1 MWSRSKAERPRIPAA
16 NFFTKGFSGRHFRRQ
31 FSLVDYVQVKSAG
44 FDNRL
49 LTIELLREIPEAMK
63 PRRIAITGAP
73 VFTRAFRFTPTMA
86 TISYA
91 VRHGLGASSD

>member
-1 MWSRSKAERPRIPAA
+1 VVTIEGRKAA
-16 NFFTKGFSGRHFRRQ
+16 NTGREFLYQGIFGRHFRRQ
-31 FSLVDYVQVKSAG
+31 FSLADYVQVKSAG

-73 VFTRAFRFTPTMA
+73 VFTLAFRFTPTIA

-91 VRHGLGASSD
+91 ERHGLKASSD